1 MIDTPIPFSP
11 VLSEYLKIK
20 WKFCPFHLRR
30 LMLAMGRPAQLL
42 LLVVVLA
49 LPLLAAAD
57 EPQLLLPQSEPCSSA
72 DYTFV
77 RDSAA
82 APVPVDRSL
91 VGATLEDTSFSL
103 YGGGLYSQLI
113 YGTRLVTPR
122 RLVIHRLP

>member
-1 MIDTPIPFSP
+1 
-11 VLSEYLKIK
+11 
-20 WKFCPFHLRR
+20 
-30 LMLAMGRPAQLL
+30 MGRPAQLL

-57 EPQLLLPQSEPCSSA
+57 EPQLLLPQSEPRSSA

-82 APVPVDRSL
+82 APAVPVDRSL